1 MEPLRICVIQ
11 YMKNRK
17 TVSQHI
23 FGGKQT
29 IAMEGFPSHDDCFI
43 SCSIRG
49 AALSFNVFAAVYST
63 TEKWGGTRR
72 LKDEEILHSVI
83 LKWFIQTFCARRRA
97 DTHDNSIFF
106 PVRLD
111 S

>member
-72 LKDEEILHSVI
+72 LKDEEILHS
-83 LKWFIQTFCARRRA
+83 A
-97 DTHDNSIFF
+97 IFKMVHSNF
-106 PVRLD
+106 LR
-111 S
+111 SEKS